1 MASSTAAAST
11 SSIEP
16 VAPKEAPDRRGDTV
30 GRAYARLREMI
41 ISGTYHPGQ
50 RLTQTELTDE
60 LGIGRTPLREALRM
74 LEADGYL
81 VSIANRG
88 VTVSAIE
95 LGSTEELY
103 AARLLLEPPLISSL
117 AGNFTC
123 DEIDLMEESLGG
135 MERTSTRRSDF
146 QEQHRLFHQVAV
158 GRYGPAIEELVM
170 GLYRRIVWS
179 QRVYM
184 TQPRVTDDFIKLDR
198 QLLDAIR
205 AHDGELAK
213 QLLEFH
219 LIDAALGLVLAVEP
233 DHQFNA
239 LPNAAS
245 GLGIRMT
252 FPEIGNSAPVELGWP
267 NGRPDLV
274 GLETSN
280 ARCVPFSAPAA

>member
-1 MASSTAAAST
+1 
-11 SSIEP
+11 
-16 VAPKEAPDRRGDTV
+16 
-30 GRAYARLREMI
+30 MI
-41 ISGTYHPGQ
+41 ISGSYPPGQ
-50 RLTQTELTDE
+50 RLTQTELTDV
-60 LGIGRTPLREALRM
+60 LGVGRTPLREALRM

-88 VTVSAIE
+88 VTVSSIE

-117 AGNFTC
+117 AGSFTC
-123 DEIDLMEESLGG
+123 DEIDLMEENLAG
-135 MERTSTRRSDF
+135 MERTATRRSDF

-158 GRYGPAIEELVM
+158 GRYGTAIEDLVM

-205 AHDGELAK
+205 DADGALAK

-233 DHQFNA
+233 DHHFQA
-239 LPNAAS
+239 LPGAAS
-245 GLGIRMT
+245 GLGIGMT
-252 FPEIGNSAPVELGWP
+252 FPEIGNSAPVELAWR
-267 NGRPDLV
+267 NGREELT

-280 ARCVPFSAPAA
+280 ARCVPFSAPTAA